1 MNCMHRIKLLV
12 ILFAFVPAIVKSQDT
27 VKIPVPIARQIVKD
41 LTICDSA
48 KSILELTTKQLI
60 LTEDKVVLKDS
71 IITKYEQKCS
81 MYDTM
86 LINEKQKFA
95 VQGDWLKTVRKE
107 NRSLKIRLLYTKI
120 SMSAIIGLLGYLFIT
135 K

>member
-1 MNCMHRIKLLV
+1 MNYMYKIKVLA
-12 ILFAFVPAIVKSQDT
+12 ILFVLLPILAKSQDT

-41 LTICDSA
+41 LTVCDSA
-48 KSILELTTKQLI
+48 KAILEFTTKQLL

-71 IITKYEQKCS
+71 IITRYEQKCS

-107 NRSLKIRLLYTKI
+107 NRSLKIKLLYTKI
-120 SMSAIIGLLGYLFIT
+120 SMSTIIGLLGYLLI

>member
-1 MNCMHRIKLLV
+1 MRNIKFV
-12 ILFAFVPAIVKSQDT
+12 ILLFLIPTFSKSQDT

-48 KSILELTTKQLI
+48 KAILELTTKQLV

-71 IITKYEQKCS
+71 IIGKYEQKCS

-95 VQGDWLKTVRKE
+95 VQGDWLKTIRKE
-107 NRSLKIRLLYTKI
+107 NRSLKIRLIYTKI

>member
-1 MNCMHRIKLLV
+1 MYKIIIAVLLTPV
-12 ILFAFVPAIVKSQDT
+12 FCKSQDT

-41 LTICDSA
+41 LTICDSVKA
-48 KSILELTTKQLI
+48 ILELTTKQLI

-71 IITKYEQKCS
+71 IITKYEQKCL

-86 LINEKQKFA
+86 LINEKQKFV
-95 VQGDWLKTVRKE
+95 VQGDWLKTIRKE
-107 NRSLKIRLLYTKI
+107 NRSLKIKLLYTKI
-120 SMSAIIGLLGYLFIT
+120 SMSAIIGVLGYLFIT

>member
-1 MNCMHRIKLLV
+1 MHKIKLLA
-12 ILFAFVPAIVKSQDT
+12 ILFVFVPTIVKSQDT

-48 KSILELTTKQLI
+48 KAILELTTKQLI

>member
-1 MNCMHRIKLLV
+1 MNYMHKTLIL
-12 ILFAFVPAIVKSQDT
+12 ILFLLPAFGISQDT

-48 KSILELTTKQLI
+48 KAILELVTKQII

-86 LINEKQKFA
+86 LINEKQKFT
-95 VQGDWLKTVRKE
+95 VQGDWLKTIRKE
-107 NRSLKIRLLYTKI
+107 NKSLKVKLVYTKI
-120 SMSAIIGLLGYLFIT
+120 TLSTIIGVISYLFIT

>member
-1 MNCMHRIKLLV
+1 
-12 ILFAFVPAIVKSQDT
+12 
-27 VKIPVPIARQIVKD
+27 
-41 LTICDSA
+41 
-48 KSILELTTKQLI
+48 LTTKQLV

-71 IITKYEQKCS
+71 IIGKYEQKCS

-95 VQGDWLKTVRKE
+95 VQGDWLKTIRKE
-107 NRSLKIRLLYTKI
+107 NRSLKIRLIYTKI